1 MKWINEG
8 GERPI
13 IKNIEQIE
21 PKTRDNFMYSWHFD
35 AIEAETSVFEKL
47 KSGEITI
54 DEAITN
60 LELLPE
66 ILKKISQSKG
76 DSEKLEIKTMLKK
89 MESRLHGLKRE
100 RDTKITT
107 A

>member
-1 MKWINEG
+1 
-8 GERPI
+8 
-13 IKNIEQIE
+13 
-21 PKTRDNFMYSWHFD
+21 MYSWHFD

-47 KSGEITI
+47 KEGKITI
-54 DEAITN
+54 DQAILN

-76 DSEKLEIKTMLKK
+76 DSEKSEIKAMLKK

-107 A
+107 S